1 MIGTLCILLSI
12 VTALYLWALRKQ
24 GETVK
29 FYHKMF
35 KEQEKA
41 IKQLTTIL
49 DGRNETIE
57 KLKTQVDFNQ
67 GRIDRL
73 WFKLQNKK
81 EEKAND

>member
-12 VTALYLWALRKQ
+12 VTALYLWTLRKQ
-24 GETVK
+24 GETGK

-35 KEQEKA
+35 KEREKA

-57 KLKTQVDFNQ
+57 KLKKLLAGVQL
-67 GRIDRL
+67 GRTG
-73 WFKLQNKK
+73 
-81 EEKAND
+81 

>member
-12 VTALYLWALRKQ
+12 VTALYLWTLRKQ
-24 GETVK
+24 GETGK

-57 KLKTQVDFNQ
+57 KLKKLLAGVQL
-67 GRIDRL
+67 GRTR
-73 WFKLQNKK
+73 
-81 EEKAND
+81 